1 MTEQTTPA
9 NETTVPVLPCV
20 SVEDTLEFYTS
31 LGFEVT
37 YRQTRPYVYLALRWS
52 GFDLH
57 FGKAP
62 EGLDP
67 AREDG
72 GACLVMVDSAAPYH
86 AALVRAMRRAHGK
99 VLATG
104 RPRITRYRPGAS
116 RFTLVDPSGNSIVF
130 VQRDEPMELEYGG
143 SKQLAGLARALD
155 NARVLREFKDDDR
168 AAFRAVKSAL
178 RKYGEDAPAADRARA
193 LAVLISTSSA
203 LGEHGDEVPVWTAEL
218 EGIPLSEEERARVE
232 AELHT
237 ISDLN
242 NE

>member
-9 NETTVPVLPCV
+9 NETTVPILPCL
-20 SVEDTLEFYTS
+20 SVEDTLEFYES

-37 YRQTRPYVYLALRWS
+37 YKQTRPYVYLALRWS
-52 GFDLH
+52 GFELH

-86 AALVRAMRRAHGK
+86 AAFVRAMRSTHGK

-143 SKQLAGLARALD
+143 SKQLVGLARALD

-193 LAVLISTSSA
+193 LAVLISTSAA

-218 EGIPLSEEERARVE
+218 EGIALTETEREQVE
-232 AELHT
+232 AELHN